1 MKEYDV
7 IAIGTG
13 SAMNFMENI
22 LQMDPDAKVA
32 VIDKDDPGGIC
43 LTRGCV
49 PTKILVYPAEV
60 LRSLE
65 GARSV
70 GIEVNIKRID
80 FRGIMNRMASKIK
93 KEVDEIREALS
104 QSPNIDYYHGVAEFI
119 GPYQLRVGG
128 ETIRSDLIFLCTG
141 SKPLIPDIEGL
152 DEVGYHTSDTILG
165 LRKVPTRIGILGGGY
180 IAAEY
185 GHFFSAMGSEVTI
198 LGRNPQF
205 LPQEEPEVSQLAKT
219 EMSRHM
225 RILTDHEVIGVSES
239 ASGAKEVVATDRKEG
254 KERKI
259 SSDEILVAVGRA
271 SNSDILHPEKSGI
284 ETDEKGWIKVNEYL
298 ETSVHNI
305 WAFGD
310 ATGRHPFKHVA
321 NYESKVVFYNAF
333 LKEKMKVSY
342 HAVPHAVFAHPEI
355 AAVGLKEKEA
365 IESYGEDDLLIGFRR
380 YHDTAKGDAMGVK
393 DYFVKVII
401 RREQRK
407 ILGAHIIGPQASVL
421 IQEIITLMYTPDQ
434 NVAPITA
441 GMHIHPALSEVVQ
454 GAFFSLMPVTE
465 YRHML
470 DQGWPK
476 LNGLSKT

>member
-1 MKEYDV
+1 MKTYDV

-22 LQMDPDAKVA
+22 LQMDPGVKVA

-43 LTRGCV
+43 LTRGCI

-60 LRSLE
+60 VRMLE
-65 GARSV
+65 SARNV
-70 GIEVNIKRID
+70 GIEVDIKRID
-80 FRGIMNRMASKIK
+80 FPGIMNRMASKIK
-93 KEVDEIREALS
+93 SEVNGIREALS
-104 QSPNIDYYHGVAEFI
+104 QSPNIDYYHDVAEFT
-119 GPYQLRVGG
+119 GPYQLKVAG
-128 ETIRSDLIFLCTG
+128 ETIRSDRIFLCTG
-141 SKPLIPDIEGL
+141 SRPLVPEIKGL
-152 DEVGYHTSDTILG
+152 DEVRYYTSDTILN
-165 LRKVPTRIGILGGGY
+165 LREVPPRIAILGGGY

-205 LPQEEPEVSQLAKT
+205 LPQEEPEVSQLAKH

-225 RILTDHEVIGVSES
+225 RILTDHEVIGVASS
-239 ASGAKEVVATDRKEG
+239 ASGKKEIVAKDREEG

-259 SSDEILVAVGRA
+259 SSDEVLVAVGRA
-271 SNSDILHPEKSGI
+271 SNSDMLHPERSGI

-298 ETSVHNI
+298 ESSARNI
-305 WAFGD
+305 WALGD
-310 ATGRHPFKHVA
+310 ATGNHLFKHVA

-355 AAVGLKEKEA
+355 AAVGLKERDA
-365 IESYGEDDLLIGFRR
+365 IERYGEEDVLIGFRR

-393 DYFVKVII
+393 DYFVKVVLQ
-401 RREQRK
+401 RESRK

-421 IQEIITLMYTPDQ
+421 IQEIINLMYTADQ
-434 NVAPITA
+434 NMAPITA

-454 GAFFSLMPVTE
+454 GAFFSLMSSPQ
-465 YRHML
+465 YRHMME
-470 DQGWPK
+470 QGQI
-476 LNGLSKT
+476 